1 MSFSERY
8 GYKPIK
14 ESIQIESMDE
24 PLRNGLWSILKVHCW
39 DNVKECSGDI
49 SGQYYLCDSNNLE
62 IYLFCKSLWLNY
74 FKKPLDQLKNDW
86 SQVLSELRRYF
97 FDCKWNEVYDFIEFI
112 CNNYERNQFKERFI
126 QSCNLL
132 LKKEMSAYRFVN
144 GVVTRIT
151 EIQEISEI
159 EQALKTNMSPVNTH
173 LQCSLENLSDR
184 KAPNYRNSVKE
195 SISAVE
201 SLVKITLKTDKG
213 TLAQLIKNLED
224 KIGLH
229 PALGKAFSNLYG
241 YTSDEKGIR
250 HALIKEENVDFNDAK
265 FMLVV
270 CSAFINFVKGKIQ
283 K

>member
-1 MSFSERY
+1 
-8 GYKPIK
+8 
-14 ESIQIESMDE
+14 
-24 PLRNGLWSILKVHCW
+24 
-39 DNVKECSGDI
+39 
-49 SGQYYLCDSNNLE
+49 
-62 IYLFCKSLWLNY
+62 
-74 FKKPLDQLKNDW
+74 
-86 SQVLSELRRYF
+86 
-97 FDCKWNEVYDFIEFI
+97 
-112 CNNYERNQFKERFI
+112 
-126 QSCNLL
+126 
-132 LKKEMSAYRFVN
+132 MSAYRFVN